1 VSEGSGNDL
10 PELQVTQEVATL
22 FIVSV
27 LKTPRKKRKQNNG
40 APCAIIRTPSLAY
53 SGRSIVAKL

>member
-10 PELQVTQEVATL
+10 SELQAAEEFAPL

-27 LKTPRKKRKQNNG
+27 LKTPRKKRKRNND
-40 APCAIIRTPSLAY
+40 APCAIMVTQ
-53 SGRSIVAKL
+53 V